1 MIDGTSSFVFVV
13 VFLFLVVVVVFA
25 DCLAP
30 LADSFFPILD
40 IFVFVSTLSQKE
52 VEVSLLCFVLLI
64 SDPFLVLRYL
74 GQ

>member
-1 MIDGTSSFVFVV
+1 MVHVV
-13 VFLFLVVVVVFA
+13 LFLWLFSFSLLLFFFFA

-40 IFVFVSTLSQKE
+40 IFVFVSKLSQKE